1 MNRNWLA
8 VIALVL
14 FLAGLLVVFG
24 SVTLGS
30 QAANAYLRAQGGG
43 MDSAQFMIVFQ
54 EYIRIYSWIG
64 AILSVA
70 GGLGLLKTIPTY

>member
-1 MNRNWLA
+1 
-8 VIALVL
+8 
-14 FLAGLLVVFG
+14 
-24 SVTLGS
+24 
-30 QAANAYLRAQGGG
+30 